1 MSNNAPAT
9 AVVAED
15 AGSSPGTNRR
25 PRPNILLA
33 ITGSVAAIKGP
44 ELAVKLVNFGANVRV
59 LLTKGGHNFWTKAE
73 AYNQVHWDKFH
84 EIMQGGK
91 DGDRGK
97 ISVYCKHNFFVL
109 VVSCC

>member
-1 MSNNAPAT
+1 MSNAPAT
-9 AVVAED
+9 AIVAEA

-25 PRPNILLA
+25 PRPNIILA

-73 AYNQVHWDKFH
+73 AYNQVQWEKMH
-84 EIMQGGK
+84 EMMQGGK

-97 ISVYCKHNFFVL
+97 ISVYRKYKQFVL
-109 VVSCC
+109 VVSSC